1 MKILYVI
8 TKSNWGGAQRYVYD
22 LATTLSTQGHSVS
35 VVLGGNGLLSHK
47 LKEAGIEVFNI
58 GSMKRDIR
66 LIDEIKTSFSLFNI
80 IRKFKPDVVHVNSS
94 KAGGIG
100 AFIARLLFV
109 KRIIFTAHA
118 WAFNENRSHTQQ
130 FFIGLL
136 HWLTIIF
143 NHKTIAVSHSVKN
156 QVMWM
161 PFVKNKLTV
170 IHPASPIIDFYTQ
183 KEAREKILEVV
194 QFDYT
199 KKTKWIGTIAELHP
213 VKNLFN
219 AIESIDIL
227 FKTNPEIDARYVII
241 GEGELKE
248 KLQKFI
254 TEKGLESKVFLTGF
268 MDNAS
273 KYLKAF
279 DVFMLP
285 SFSEAFGY
293 VIVEAGMAEVPV
305 IASNVGG
312 IPETVIPE
320 CGILIAPRDK
330 KAFALALKM
339 TLNQEYDVRLQADN
353 FKKRIEENFSLE
365 GMVERTV
372 GVYGGR

>member
-136 HWLTIIF
+136 HWFTILL

-170 IHPASPIIDFYTQ
+170 IHPASPIIDFYKQ
-183 KEAREKILEVV
+183 NEAREKILEVV
-194 QFDYT
+194 QFDHT
-199 KKTKWIGTIAELHP
+199 KNTKWIGTIAELHP

-254 TEKGLESKVFLTGF
+254 VEKGLETKVFLTGF
-268 MDNAS
+268 IDNAS

-365 GMVERTV
+365 RMVERTV

>member
-161 PFVKNKLTV
+161 PFVRNKLTV
-170 IHPASPIIDFYTQ
+170 IHPASPIIDFYKQ
-183 KEAREKILEVV
+183 NEAREKILEVV
-194 QFDYT
+194 QFDHT
-199 KKTKWIGTIAELHP
+199 KNTKWIGTIAELHP

-254 TEKGLESKVFLTGF
+254 VEKGLETKVFLTGF
-268 MDNAS
+268 IDNAS

-365 GMVERTV
+365 RMVERTV